1 MTELNEKIDNWLI
14 AKDFPTSVPYEMK
27 LLAFIGQKSLPRKKG
42 APKKPISNNARRA
55 LIFLVQMNR
64 MEQTTET
71 PLSNKAVIEAC
82 IELADKRYKLGKLP
96 EKEKSLWAIDVK
108 SIQNTLRKGIKELAD
123 ILR

>member
-1 MTELNEKIDNWLI
+1 MTELDEKIDNWLI

-27 LLAFIGQKSLPRKKG
+27 LLAFIGEKSMPRKKG

-55 LIFLVQMNR
+55 IIFLAQMNR
-64 MEQTTET
+64 MEQTAEA
-71 PLSNKAVIEAC
+71 PLSNKAVIEGC
-82 IELADKRYKLGKLP
+82 IELANNRYKLGKLP

-108 SIQNTLRKGIKELAD
+108 SIQNTLKKGIKELAD

>member
-108 SIQNTLRKGIKELAD
+108 SIQNTLKKGIKELAD